1 MVLDANTGKLCS
13 KHFDHSLGFNSNQN
27 RSRSR
32 SRRSNG
38 ELNKQNKPESDSD
51 NEKKKLVIDQN
62 KELLDSTSRRRH
74 RRSTSKSSTNRKSF
88 HDQTSGVN
96 LGIQQK
102 KYGQYEPS
110 ETCHETSMDENN
122 IDDLERKRQIRRR
135 KCVELF

>member
-1 MVLDANTGKLCS
+1 MLIR
-13 KHFDHSLGFNSNQN
+13 N

-38 ELNKQNKPESDSD
+38 ELNRQNKAESDSD
-51 NEKKKLVIDQN
+51 NEKKKLVIDRN
-62 KELLDSTSRRRH
+62 RELSDSTNRRRH

-88 HDQTSGVN
+88 HDHASGDI
-96 LGIQQK
+96 LGVQHK
-102 KYGQYEPS
+102 KYAQYEPS

-135 KCVELF
+135 K